1 MSLIALSRAEVPA
14 TTMRATTAIQ
24 PWPWMSEPI
33 VRPAAPPN
41 TAAVPTRRSRV
52 AYAPPLSTTMPS
64 SPPMAISSP
73 NTRWPDAIPAR
84 SISARGT
91 GAGSG
96 LTAVTSHAGTMS
108 VSQPATAGVRS
119 RGACCHIPVTT
130 PSLAGHSPRAGLAAL
145 DGYEG
150 KRPPGKGGSA
160 ARVGLLQRGDVE
172 LLHHEH
178 GLGDPPH
185 FLRVGIGDHV
195 QEHGGEDLPGQP
207 VLVHQPAARDF
218 RAALGEPAPVV
229 VHLGLVLA
237 RDHDRDR
244 RVERVL
250 RAAVQRDELLPV
262 ELELDSL
269 DRTGGPRP
277 CLGVAGH
284 PSDLAVLED
293 AGVVVRRGLALGVE
307 PQAGDERLVGHFSS
321 PSLLFSSGY

>member
-41 TAAVPTRRSRV
+41 TAAVPTRRSRG
-52 AYAPPLSTTMPS
+52 AYA
-64 SPPMAISSP
+64 
-73 NTRWPDAIPAR
+73 
-84 SISARGT
+84 
-91 GAGSG
+91 
-96 LTAVTSHAGTMS
+96 
-108 VSQPATAGVRS
+108 
-119 RGACCHIPVTT
+119 
-130 PSLAGHSPRAGLAAL
+130 
-145 DGYEG
+145 
-150 KRPPGKGGSA
+150 
-160 ARVGLLQRGDVE
+160 
-172 LLHHEH
+172 
-178 GLGDPPH
+178 PPH

-195 QEHGGEDLPGQP
+195 QKHGGEDLPGQP

-250 RAAVQRDELLPV
+250 RAAVQPDELLPV
-262 ELELDSL
+262 ERELDSL